1 MITVYLT
8 LHINGER
15 IKLFGLLA
23 IYGVRHLSPT
33 TVTEMNIINDV

>member
-1 MITVYLT
+1 MITAYLT
-8 LHINGER
+8 LHINGES
-15 IKLFGLLA
+15 LLA